1 MKVKKIF
8 IINLISLFFLFSL
21 DRLSKF
27 YILQQNNL
35 KPNFN
40 IEVTSFLDFN
50 LVWNQGIAFG
60 LLAFD
65 DILIYNFI
73 SFIIALV
80 ITFLIIQS
88 FREESFRRFVYLLIC
103 GGALG
108 NFYDRVA
115 YGAVVDFI
123 DFNYNNFHWFIFNVA
138 DIMITVGIL
147 ILILSEFLT
156 KDEY

>member
-8 IINLISLFFLFSL
+8 IVNLISLFFLFSL

-65 DILIYNFI
+65 DVLIYNFI

-88 FREESFRRFVYLLIC
+88 FREESFRRYVYLLIC

-156 KDEY
+156 KDE

>member
-8 IINLISLFFLFSL
+8 IFNLISLFFLFSL

-65 DILIYNFI
+65 DVLIYNFI

-88 FREESFRRFVYLLIC
+88 FREESFRRYVYLLIC

-156 KDEY
+156 KDE

>member
-8 IINLISLFFLFSL
+8 IFNLISLFFLFSL

-80 ITFLIIQS
+80 ITFLIILS
-88 FREESFRRFVYLLIC
+88 FREESFRRYVYLLIC

-108 NFYDRVA
+108 NFYDRVV

-138 DIMITVGIL
+138 DIMITVGVL
-147 ILILSEFLT
+147 ILILSEFLI
-156 KDEY
+156 KDE

>member
-65 DILIYNFI
+65 DVLIYNFI

-80 ITFLIIQS
+80 ITFLIILS
-88 FREESFRRFVYLLIC
+88 FREESFRRYVYLLIC

-156 KDEY
+156 KDE

>member
-65 DILIYNFI
+65 DVLIYNFI

-80 ITFLIIQS
+80 ITFLIILS
-88 FREESFRRFVYLLIC
+88 FREESFRRYVYLLIC

-108 NFYDRVA
+108 NFYDRVV

-138 DIMITVGIL
+138 DIMITVGVL
-147 ILILSEFLT
+147 ILILSEFLI
-156 KDEY
+156 KDE

>member
-65 DILIYNFI
+65 DVLIYNFI

-88 FREESFRRFVYLLIC
+88 FREESFRRYVYLLIC

-156 KDEY
+156 KDE

>member
-65 DILIYNFI
+65 DVLIYNFI

-80 ITFLIIQS
+80 ITFLIILS
-88 FREESFRRFVYLLIC
+88 FREESFRRYVYLLIC

-138 DIMITVGIL
+138 DIMITVGVL
-147 ILILSEFLT
+147 ILILSEFLI
-156 KDEY
+156 KDE